1 MKQRQSAAYP
11 AAKHDLVAVLRQIR
25 SWPRL
30 LIDHLPRKADNS
42 RTKLRPSGHN
52 MAAKPNLAGVD
63 DAPELFP
70 DVGSESHLFTTTRE
84 SNLVRLRT
92 LVLVRWMAIFGQVGA
107 VWAAVSIF
115 NLQISVG
122 PVAVAIGL
130 SLAVNVLSTVL
141 FPQSTR
147 LSARQAMSFLVLDV
161 VQLGMLLYL
170 VGGLNNPFALLI
182 MAPVTIG
189 ATVLTRRGIL
199 LLAGLTILV
208 ISLLRVFYV
217 PMVLAD
223 GSMLQM
229 PDIFLFGFWLALV
242 VGVVFLSV
250 YARQITRE
258 LQKINEALL
267 ATQMALA
274 REQKLTDLGGVVAAA
289 AHELGTPLATIKLVA
304 SELVRDLSKQPD
316 LRDDAILLLD
326 QANRCRDIL
335 HSMGRA
341 GKEDRLLLRAPFEA
355 LLREAAEPHL
365 ARGKEVLFLVAEDV
379 APESGHQPTVL
390 RRPEV
395 IHGLRNLIQNAV
407 DFAHSTVRVEYYW
420 DHIHLRV
427 CIRDDG
433 EGFPPSVIGRIG
445 DPFVHRR
452 RPAENANRR
461 PGYEGMGLGLFIAKT
476 LLERSGGRP
485 TFSNAVPEFDFPGH
499 GAVVTVVWPR
509 ALIEAPPLDMIDGF
523 GENRPFRI

>member
-1 MKQRQSAAYP
+1 
-11 AAKHDLVAVLRQIR
+11 
-25 SWPRL
+25 
-30 LIDHLPRKADNS
+30 
-42 RTKLRPSGHN
+42 
-52 MAAKPNLAGVD
+52 MAAKPILA
-63 DAPELFP
+63 DAPGIADLFP
-70 DVGSESHLFTTTRE
+70 DVGSESQLFTTTRD

-92 LVLVRWMAIFGQVGA
+92 LVLVRWMAIIGQAGA
-107 VWAAVSIF
+107 VCVAVGLFHLRIA
-115 NLQISVG
+115 VG
-122 PVAVAIGL
+122 PVAIAIGL

-147 LSARQAMSFLVLDV
+147 LSARQAMSFLMLDI

-189 ATVLTRRGIL
+189 AAVLTRRGTL
-199 LLAGLTILV
+199 LLAGLAIVV

-223 GSMLQM
+223 GSTLEM
-229 PDIFLFGFWLALV
+229 PDIFLFGFWLALI
-242 VGVVFLSV
+242 VGVIFLSV
-250 YARQITRE
+250 YARQITLE

-304 SELVRDLSKQPD
+304 AELVRDLDGQPD
-316 LRDDAILLLD
+316 LRDDAALLLD

-341 GKEDRLLLRAPFEA
+341 GKEDRLLLRAPLEA
-355 LLREAAEPHL
+355 LLHEAAEPHL
-365 ARGKEVLFLVAEDV
+365 ARGKEVVFLVADDV
-379 APESGHQPTVL
+379 EASAGPQPTVL

-407 DFAHSTVRVEYYW
+407 DFAQTTVRVEYYW
-420 DHIHLRV
+420 DPTTLRV
-427 CIRDDG
+427 RICDDG

-452 RPAENANRR
+452 RPTENAARR

-485 TFSNAVPEFDFPGH
+485 SFSNAVPDVDDPDH
-499 GAVVTVVWPR
+499 GAVVTVSWPR
-509 ALIEAPPLDMIDGF
+509 ALLEAPPLDAIDGF
-523 GENRPFRI
+523 GENRPFWTGA